1 MANTIKHKRGS
12 GSNPGASDLAV
23 GELAIRTDTGVVF
36 TKKDDGT
43 VAEIAGGGASA
54 LNDLSDAVTNS
65 SGVTI
70 GLGTNALANDDGTTN
85 DNTAL
90 GYNAL
95 NATTSGSDNVAVGHD
110 SLMTNTTGER
120 NTGVGWQSLE
130 KCTEGQRNTCIGASA
145 SNNLTTGSNNTS
157 LGFNAGNITTGSNNL
172 SLGNSASPS
181 SQTVSNQITLG
192 NSSITSFRIPGLQSS
207 ASNGQV
213 LTYNSTDGDIELAD
227 VSATV
232 ASGAIYENSQSI
244 TASYTITT
252 NKNAMSAGP
261 IDIASG
267 ATVTVPSGSVWSI
280 V

>member
-12 GSNPGASDLAV
+12 GSNPDLAV

-65 SGVTI
+65 SGLTI
-70 GLGTNALANDDGTTN
+70 GLGTNALANDDGSN
-85 DNTAL
+85 NENTAL

-110 SLMTNTTGER
+110 SLASNDTGER
-120 NTGVGWQSLE
+120 NVGVGWQALE
-130 KCTEGQRNTCIGASA
+130 SCTDGQRNTVVGASA
-145 SNNLTTGSNNTS
+145 SSNLTSGSNNTTV
-157 LGFNAGNITTGSNNL
+157 GFNAGNTFTGDNNL
-172 SLGNSASPS
+172 CLGNSASPS
-181 SQTVSNQITLG
+181 STSVSNQITLG

-244 TASYTITT
+244 TASYTIST

-261 IDIASG
+261 IEVDAS
-267 ATVTVPSGSVWSI
+267 ATVTVPSGSTWHI
-280 V
+280 L